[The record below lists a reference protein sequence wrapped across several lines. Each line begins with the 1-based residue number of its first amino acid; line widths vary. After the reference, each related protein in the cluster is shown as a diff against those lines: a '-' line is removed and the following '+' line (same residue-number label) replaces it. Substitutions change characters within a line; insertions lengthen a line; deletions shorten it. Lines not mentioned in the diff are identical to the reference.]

1 MAPPRVATWGGAFF
15 RTAKIVVPLKS
26 VLPLGSCADGTP
38 QYVWDVSPSVPGLQT
53 GWPQICARNFAK
65 SAFYG
70 LLDAGHQAGA
80 ASIVG
85 RADGCARQPVGRQA
99 IPPALF

>member
-1 MAPPRVATWGGAFF
+1 MSSLPNPSFRVGIR
-15 RTAKIVVPLKS
+15 RTAR
-26 VLPLGSCADGTP
+26 P

-53 GWPQICARNFAK
+53 GWPQIWARNFAN
-65 SAFYG
+65 SALYV

-80 ASIVG
+80 ASMVG

-99 IPPALF
+99 IPPALL